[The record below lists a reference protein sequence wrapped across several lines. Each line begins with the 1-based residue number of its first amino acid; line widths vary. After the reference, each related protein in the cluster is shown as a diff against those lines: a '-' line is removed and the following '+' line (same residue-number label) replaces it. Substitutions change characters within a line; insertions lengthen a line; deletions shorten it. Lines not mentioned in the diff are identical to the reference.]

1 MSMIYDI
8 SIVAAIDFGVK
19 YSTFAYA
26 YKSNPTK
33 LFINKNWPY
42 CIANY
47 KIPTVLKYDESF
59 NLISWG
65 YSALSERP
73 RRNKRNKNSADTI
86 LVENFLLYLSK
97 TNYKPYLPE
106 GLDYK
111 KAITDYLSK
120 MGDVIKET
128 FRNCSH
134 IDFFKNVLIM
144 LPISVE
150 YDDKAKEII
159 RECAYNACLI
169 DEKNSLRLQF
179 ITKHDAVSI
188 HCIYYGEFNVSDG
201 STFMI
206 VDCGCDTVELITQ
219 KLLENKKLGEI
230 TGRNE
235 GFCGGNFVDDEF
247 IKFLCRKVGP
257 SAIDF
262 VRKNHYGQLQ
272 YMIQEFC
279 KRVKFP
285 FTGQHEDFNQF
296 NLDLEDLCPAIKQYV
311 EGSKFDEMEEIEWC
325 IEPDFE
331 DVKAMFDPVIEK
343 ILQLIRTQLNAVR
356 SCEAMILVG
365 DFSQSRYLQA
375 RIKQEFYQRNI
386 NIIVPQNP
394 TITIVEGAVQYGL
407 MFNEL
412 DYLDK
417 YRIKTNFPRVFEK
430 TYGIKIT
437 RKWNSGDPIECKLP
451 DGMINVFLRIAKQG
465 DEIPTDTGISM
476 IFSSN
481 FISRNSLDLFVTD
494 EYDVKYCDSPGVNLI
509 GTFKINTPSTFKN
522 NAISITLF
530 FDDIKIKVVAQEV
543 DVKTGWKYETVL
555 DIIH

>member
-1 MSMIYDI
+1 MFNDYIRL
-8 SIVAAIDFGVK
+8 VVGIDFGVK

-26 YKSNPTK
+26 HVSVPNDITVHNRW
-33 LFINKNWPY
+33 LE
-42 CIANY
+42 CLEC
-47 KIPTVLKYDESF
+47 KIPTALKYDESF
-59 NLISWG
+59 NLKSWG
-65 YSALSERP
+65 FSAFERP
-73 RRNKRNKNSADTI
+73 KRKKENSGI
-86 LVENFLLYLSK
+86 KLVVENFLLHLS
-97 TNYKPYLPE
+97 NMEHKPHLPE
-106 GLDYK
+106 GLHYK
-111 KAITDYLSK
+111 QAITDYLRE
-120 MGDVIKET
+120 MGNVIKET
-128 FRNCSH
+128 LHSCWLD
-134 IDFFKNVLIM
+134 IDFFGNVLIIM
-144 LPISVE
+144 PIPAE
-150 YDDKAKEII
+150 YDDKAKTII
-159 RECAYNACLI
+159 REY
-169 DEKNSLRLQF
+169 
-179 ITKHDAVSI
+179 DAASV
-188 HCIYYGEFNVSDG
+188 HCIYGTSALREFNISDG

-206 VDCGCDTVELITQ
+206 VDCGGGTVKLITR
-219 KLLENKKLGEI
+219 KILENEKLGEI

-262 VRKNHYGQLQ
+262 VRNNHYVQLQ

-279 KRVKFP
+279 RRVKFP
-285 FTGQHEDFNQF
+285 FTGQREDFRPF
-296 NLDLEDLCPAIKQYV
+296 DLDLEVVCPAIKQYV
-311 EGSKFDEMEEIEWC
+311 KGSEFDEMEEIEWC
-325 IEPDFE
+325 IELDFE

-343 ILQLIRTQLNAVR
+343 ILQLIRTQLNAIR

-365 DFSQSRYLQA
+365 DFSQSRYLQT

-386 NIIVPQNP
+386 NIIIPQNP
-394 TITIVEGAVQYGL
+394 TTTIVEGAVQYGL
-407 MFNEL
+407 MLNEL
-412 DYLDK
+412 DYLNK

-437 RKWNSGDPIECKLP
+437 RKWNSGDPIECKHP

-543 DVKTGWKYETVL
+543 DVKTGWKYETAL